1 MSSTIIIFDVE
12 GTADLPS
19 KVNVNT
25 EELTRFRCVPSFV
38 SHEFAIGGNP
48 PHFSLPTVITA
59 SVSVDVSHASSSS

>member
-48 PHFSLPTVITA
+48 PISA
-59 SVSVDVSHASSSS
+59 YQR